1 MNLYQQISIHSRR
14 VHCFLL
20 LILEF
25 STIISNVSAIS
36 ITSQH
41 QPSEQIIV
49 GRPFKKNDNNQE
61 RGHVS
66 YKQQVIG
73 VKEDRHLKSTISM
86 PLNVDETSSSS
97 SFVNSSIKTQPA
109 IGDHSLADDAPF
121 DSDNNDSDTG
131 SFDRLVEPEVIEG
144 K

>member
-1 MNLYQQISIHSRR
+1 M
-14 VHCFLL
+14 
-20 LILEF
+20 
-25 STIISNVSAIS
+25 
-36 ITSQH
+36 
-41 QPSEQIIV
+41 
-49 GRPFKKNDNNQE
+49 
-61 RGHVS
+61 S